1 MRYAR
6 EFVDKLGIVLVLVV
20 LAVVCAVSVDGF
32 ASTENAKNL
41 LQAVSTVGLIACTMM
56 LCLATGD
63 VDLSIGSIAAL
74 SGVVATVMVRNGQA
88 TAVAVAA
95 ALGAGALVG
104 SVNGVVVAKL
114 GVNAL
119 IATLASMQ
127 FVRGAAYL
135 VAPGGTSVG
144 ISEPSFIAIGSWEQF
159 GVRAPVWYMAIAFLA
174 FGVVLNRTVFGRN
187 ILAIGGNIESAKLA
201 GIPVARTRIW
211 VFVLQGLAA
220 AFAGIVLASRVSSG
234 QPQAQVGLELQV
246 ISACVLGGVS
256 LTGGV
261 ASMSGVVAGV
271 LIMGVVQNAMSLRSI
286 DAYWQMV
293 VSGVVLLAAVLLD
306 RLKRRDG

>member
-1 MRYAR
+1 MKRLR
-6 EFVDKLGIVLVLVV
+6 ESLGI
-20 LAVVCAVSVDGF
+20 LAVLFGLCLISSWQVDGF
-32 ASTENAKNL
+32 ASLDNAKGL

-56 LCLATGD
+56 LCLGTAD
-63 VDLSIGSIAAL
+63 VDLSIGSTAAL
-74 SGVVATVMVRNGQA
+74 SGVVATVLVKSGQPA
-88 TAVAVAA
+88 TVAVAA
-95 ALGAGALVG
+95 ALGAGLLVG
-104 SVNGVVVAKL
+104 AINGVVIARL

-135 VAPGGTSVG
+135 IAPGGTSIGVSDEAFIKIGTWEIWG
-144 ISEPSFIAIGSWEQF
+144 I
-159 GVRAPVWYMAIAFLA
+159 RAPIWYMVAGFVV
-174 FGVVLNRTVFGRN
+174 FGLLLNRTVFGRN
-187 ILAIGGNIESAKLA
+187 ALAIGGNMESARLA
-201 GIPVARTRIW
+201 GIPVVRTRVAI
-211 VFVLQGLAA
+211 FMLQGFIA
-220 AFAGIVLASRVSSG
+220 AFAGVVLAARVSSG

-261 ASMSGVVAGV
+261 ASMTGVVGGV

-286 DAYWQMV
+286 DTYWQMV

-306 RLKRRDG
+306 RLKAARR

>member
-1 MRYAR
+1 MKRLR
-6 EFVDKLGIVLVLVV
+6 ESLGILGVLFGLC
-20 LAVVCAVSVDGF
+20 LISSWQVDGF
-32 ASTENAKNL
+32 ASLDNAKGL

-56 LCLATGD
+56 LCLGTAD
-63 VDLSIGSIAAL
+63 VDLSIGSTAAL
-74 SGVVATVMVRNGQA
+74 SGVVATVLVKSGQPA
-88 TAVAVAA
+88 TVAVAA
-95 ALGAGALVG
+95 ALGAGLLVG
-104 SVNGVVVAKL
+104 AINGVVIAGL

-135 VAPGGTSVG
+135 IAPGGTSIGVSDEAFIKIGTWEIWG
-144 ISEPSFIAIGSWEQF
+144 I
-159 GVRAPVWYMAIAFLA
+159 RAPIWYMVAGFVV
-174 FGVVLNRTVFGRN
+174 FGLLLNRTVFGRN
-187 ILAIGGNIESAKLA
+187 ALAIGGNMESARLA
-201 GIPVARTRIW
+201 GIPVVRTRVAI
-211 VFVLQGLAA
+211 FMLQGFIA
-220 AFAGIVLASRVSSG
+220 AFAGVVLAARVSSG

-261 ASMSGVVAGV
+261 ASMTGVVGGV

-286 DAYWQMV
+286 DTYWQMV

-306 RLKRRDG
+306 RLKAARR

>member
-1 MRYAR
+1 MKRRFDQLGIIVVLFALCAVCTV
-6 EFVDKLGIVLVLVV
+6 FVD
-20 LAVVCAVSVDGF
+20 SF
-32 ASTENAKNL
+32 ATADNAKNL
-41 LQAVSTVGLIACTMM
+41 LQAVSTVGMIACTMM
-56 LCLATGD
+56 FCLGTAD
-63 VDLSIGSIAAL
+63 VDLSIGSTAAL
-74 SGVVATVMVRNGQA
+74 SSVVATVLVRNG
-88 TAVAVAA
+88 TPAVIAILA
-95 ALGAGALVG
+95 ALATGLVVG
-104 SVNGVVVAKL
+104 LVNGVVVAKL

-135 VAPGGTSVG
+135 VAPGGTSIGV
-144 ISEPSFIAIGSWEQF
+144 SDQAFIAIGTWELA
-159 GVRAPVWYMAIAFLA
+159 GVRAPVWYMIGFFIIFAFL
-174 FGVVLNRTVFGRN
+174 LNRTVFGRN
-187 ILAIGGNIESAKLA
+187 TLAIGGNMESSRLA
-201 GIPVARTRIW
+201 GIPVAGTRVAI
-211 VFVLQGLAA
+211 FALQGLIA
-220 AFAGIVLASRVSSG
+220 AFAGIILAARVSSG

-261 ASMSGVVAGV
+261 ASMSGVVGGV

-306 RLKRRDG
+306 RLKHRSRA

>member
-1 MRYAR
+1 MKRLR
-6 EFVDKLGIVLVLVV
+6 ESLGI
-20 LAVVCAVSVDGF
+20 LAVLFGLCLISSWQVDGF
-32 ASTENAKNL
+32 ASLDNAKGL

-56 LCLATGD
+56 LCLGTAD
-63 VDLSIGSIAAL
+63 VDLSIGSTAAL
-74 SGVVATVMVRNGQA
+74 SGVVATVLVKSGQPA
-88 TAVAVAA
+88 TLAVAA
-95 ALGAGALVG
+95 ALGAGLLVG
-104 SVNGVVVAKL
+104 TINGVVIARL

-135 VAPGGTSVG
+135 IAPGGTSIGVSDEAFIKIGTWEVWG
-144 ISEPSFIAIGSWEQF
+144 I
-159 GVRAPVWYMAIAFLA
+159 RAPIWYMVAGFVV
-174 FGVVLNRTVFGRN
+174 FGLLLNRTVFGRN
-187 ILAIGGNIESAKLA
+187 ALAIGGNMESARLA
-201 GIPVARTRIW
+201 GISVVRTRVAI
-211 VFVLQGLAA
+211 FMLQGLIA
-220 AFAGIVLASRVSSG
+220 AFAGVVLAARVSSG

-261 ASMSGVVAGV
+261 ASMTGVVGGV

-286 DAYWQMV
+286 DTYWQMV

-306 RLKRRDG
+306 RLKAARR

>member
-1 MRYAR
+1 MKRRLDQLGIIIVLFALCAVCTV
-6 EFVDKLGIVLVLVV
+6 FVD
-20 LAVVCAVSVDGF
+20 SF
-32 ASTENAKNL
+32 ATADNAKNL
-41 LQAVSTVGLIACTMM
+41 LQAVSTVGMIACTMM
-56 LCLATGD
+56 LCLGTAD
-63 VDLSIGSIAAL
+63 VDLSIGSTAAL
-74 SGVVATVMVRNGQA
+74 SSVVATVLVRNGTSA
-88 TAVAVAA
+88 PIAILA
-95 ALGAGALVG
+95 ALGTGLVVG
-104 SVNGVVVAKL
+104 LVNGFVVAKL

-135 VAPGGTSVG
+135 VAPGGTSIGV
-144 ISEPSFIAIGSWEQF
+144 SDPKFIAVGTWELA
-159 GVRAPVWYMAIAFLA
+159 GVRAPVWYMVAFFVAFAFL
-174 FGVVLNRTVFGRN
+174 LNQTVFGRN
-187 ILAIGGNIESAKLA
+187 TLAIGGNMESSRLA
-201 GIPVARTRIW
+201 GIPVAGTRIAI
-211 VFVLQGLAA
+211 FALQGLAA
-220 AFAGIVLASRVSSG
+220 AFAGIVLAARVSSG

-261 ASMSGVVAGV
+261 ASMSGVVGGV

-306 RLKRRDG
+306 RLKHRSRA

>member
-1 MRYAR
+1 MKRRPEQLGILIVLFALCAVCTV
-6 EFVDKLGIVLVLVV
+6 FVDSF
-20 LAVVCAVSVDGF
+20 ATVD
-32 ASTENAKNL
+32 NVKNL
-41 LQAVSTVGLIACTMM
+41 LQAVSTVGMIACTMM
-56 LCLATGD
+56 LCLGTAD
-63 VDLSIGSIAAL
+63 VDLSIGSTAAL
-74 SGVVATVMVRNGQA
+74 SSVVATVLVRNG
-88 TAVAVAA
+88 TAASLAILA
-95 ALGAGALVG
+95 ALAAGLVVG
-104 SVNGVVVAKL
+104 LINGVVVAKL

-135 VAPGGTSVG
+135 VAPGGTSIGV
-144 ISEPSFIAIGSWEQF
+144 SDPKFIAVGTWDLF
-159 GVRAPVWYMAIAFLA
+159 GVRAPVWYMIGFFVAFAFL
-174 FGVVLNRTVFGRN
+174 LNRTVFGRN
-187 ILAIGGNIESAKLA
+187 TLAIGGNMESSRLA
-201 GIPVARTRIW
+201 GIPVAGTRIAI
-211 VFVLQGLAA
+211 FALQGLIA
-220 AFAGIVLASRVSSG
+220 AFAGIVLAARVSSG

-261 ASMSGVVAGV
+261 ASMSGVVGGV

-306 RLKRRDG
+306 RLKHRSRS

>member
-1 MRYAR
+1 MKRL
-6 EFVDKLGIVLVLVV
+6 ESVGILLVL
-20 LAVVCAVSVDGF
+20 LALCTFCTFTVQGF
-32 ASTENAKNL
+32 GTTDNARNL
-41 LQAVSTVGLIACTMM
+41 LQAVSTVGMIACTMM
-56 LCLATGD
+56 LCLGTSD
-63 VDLSIGSIAAL
+63 VDLSIGSTAAL
-74 SGVVATVMVRNGQA
+74 SGVVATVLVKGGSPA
-88 TAVAVAA
+88 HIGIGA

-104 SVNGVVVAKL
+104 LVNGFVVAKL

-135 VAPGGTSVG
+135 VAPGGTSIGVADETFISVG
-144 ISEPSFIAIGSWEQF
+144 TWDLAGI
-159 GVRAPVWYMAIAFLA
+159 RAPIWYMLA
-174 FGVVLNRTVFGRN
+174 FFVLFGFLLNRTVFGRN
-187 ILAIGGNIESAKLA
+187 ALAIGGNMESARLA
-201 GIPVARTRIW
+201 GIPVVRTRIW
-211 VFVLQGLAA
+211 IFVLQGVMAA
-220 AFAGIVLASRVSSG
+220 LAGIVLASRVSSG

-261 ASMSGVVAGV
+261 ASLSGVVGGV
-271 LIMGVVQNAMSLRSI
+271 LIMGVVQNAMSLKSI

-306 RLKRRDG
+306 RLKHRRQA

>member
-1 MRYAR
+1 MKRF
-6 EFVDKLGIVLVLVV
+6 ESIGILVV
-20 LAVVCAVSVDGF
+20 LTALSAFCAFAVPDFG
-32 ASTENAKNL
+32 TLDNARNL

-56 LCLATGD
+56 LCLGTSD
-63 VDLSIGSIAAL
+63 VDLSIGSTAAL
-74 SGVVATVMVRNGQA
+74 SGVVATVLVKSGQP
-88 TAVAVAA
+88 AVVGIGA
-95 ALGAGALVG
+95 ALAAGAVVG
-104 SVNGVVVAKL
+104 FVNGFVVAKL

-135 VAPGGTSVG
+135 VAPGGTSIGVADQ
-144 ISEPSFIAIGSWEQF
+144 SFIAVGTWDVA
-159 GVRAPVWYMAIAFLA
+159 GVRAPIWYMLGFFILFGFL
-174 FGVVLNRTVFGRN
+174 LNRTVFGRN
-187 ILAIGGNIESAKLA
+187 ALAIGGNMESARLA
-201 GIPVARTRIW
+201 GIPVARTRIGI
-211 VFVLQGLAA
+211 FVIQGIVAA
-220 AFAGIVLASRVSSG
+220 LAGIVLASRVSSG

-261 ASMSGVVAGV
+261 ASMSGVIGGV
-271 LIMGVVQNAMSLRSI
+271 LIMGVVQNAMSLKGI

-306 RLKRRDG
+306 RLKHRA